1 MRKEDAIKKY
11 REFSRKHIDESTAV
25 HEAGHMLI
33 AKALFPEREWHY
45 GISKNGEPMVEG
57 GGPFEYS
64 TANEI
69 VDHVMYSIAGIVSEV
84 NWLGLGDHVMAIL
97 DWELEQEKQ
106 FAESNEG
113 CTGDCTKVEELMATY
128 KKWFGRDFDLAIEAR
143 NVLATFRHK
152 ANKKIYMAEIHNAKR
167 YFKDKKLEFVA

>member
-11 REFSRKHIDESTAV
+11 REFSRKHIDEATAV

-45 GISKNGEPMVEG
+45 GINEYGEPIVEG
-57 GGPFEYS
+57 GGKLEYS
-64 TANEI
+64 TAKEI
-69 VDHVMYSIAGIVSEV
+69 VDIVRYSIAGIVSEA
-84 NWLGLGDHVMAIL
+84 NWLGLGDHIMAIL
-97 DWELEQEKQ
+97 DWELEDEKK

-113 CTGDCTKVEELMATY
+113 CAGDCTKAAYLMATY
-128 KKWFGRDFDLAIEAR
+128 KEWFGRDFDLSIEAR
-143 NVLATFRHK
+143 NVLATLRHK